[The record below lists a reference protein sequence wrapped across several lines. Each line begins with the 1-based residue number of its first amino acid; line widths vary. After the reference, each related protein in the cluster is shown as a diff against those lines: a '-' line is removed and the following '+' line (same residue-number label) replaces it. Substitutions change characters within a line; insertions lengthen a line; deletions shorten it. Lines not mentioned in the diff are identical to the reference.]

1 MFMRHSGIKDKS
13 KYGNNFA
20 AIFSHYNGVEEVMI
34 CCIAFYDGSYSPI
47 NQGIV
52 DAICLH
58 VCHVSCVMCCVL
70 CVMCHMSCVVCCV
83 SCVMCHVSCVMCC
96 VLCVMCHVLFVICHV
111 SPLICHISCFMCDY
125 HVSWFIFDVS
135 YVMIV
140 IPTDEELII
149 EMNMKAGPW
158 F

>member
-1 MFMRHSGIKDKS
+1 MFMRHSGIKAKS

-58 VCHVSCVMCCVL
+58 V
-70 CVMCHMSCVVCCV
+70 
-83 SCVMCHVSCVMCC
+83 CHVSCVMCC

>member
-20 AIFSHYNGVEEVMI
+20 AIFSHYNGVEEGMI

-58 VCHVSCVMCCVL
+58 VSCVICHVL
-70 CVMCHMSCVVCCV
+70 CVVY
-83 SCVMCHVSCVMCC
+83 C
-96 VLCVMCHVLFVICHV
+96 VLCVMCHVSLLLCHM
-111 SPLICHISCFMCDY
+111 SCFMCDY
-125 HVSWFIFDVS
+125 HVSWFICDVS

-149 EMNMKAGPW
+149 EMSIKAGPW